1 MRRIVIIVTA
11 LVMFCATAA
20 QARRPH
26 SIKLGKSLPV
36 KLFLGP
42 TDENVVDMVV
52 RPLLVDGEIRD
63 FTVGEM
69 QDITEDTFVI
79 QRAYRLNDR
88 LPEDPESQAKWK
100 WQKGP
105 WLLVD
110 RDSGRVKQLDLPDF
124 DPFYSTVSWYQ
135 DYAAYCGLSSDG
147 EMVSAVVFKVG
158 DKRPLLDRE
167 LHRAK
172 GGNNPDAE
180 CAAPDWDRKPAR
192 VTFLPTGMQK
202 MTFQVNGRVVD
213 PYAPEQPAEAQ
224 SAQPAGAQ
232 PPSNPEQPR

>member
-1 MRRIVIIVTA
+1 MRRIFVLVTA
-11 LVMFCATAA
+11 LVLFCATAA

-42 TDENVVDMVV
+42 TDNNVVDMVV

-88 LPEDPESQAKWK
+88 LPEDPKSQAKWK
-100 WQKGP
+100 WQKGG

-124 DPFYSTVSWYQ
+124 DPFYSTAVWYQ
-135 DYAAYCGLSSDG
+135 DYVAYCGLSSDA
-147 EMVSAVVFKVG
+147 EMVYAVVYKVG
-158 DKRPLLDRE
+158 DKKALLDRE

-172 GGNNPDAE
+172 GGSNPEAE
-180 CAAPDWDRKPAR
+180 CSAPDWDRKPTR
-192 VTFLPTGMQK
+192 VTFSPTGMPK

-224 SAQPAGAQ
+224 SAEPKAPQPQ
-232 PPSNPEQPR
+232 PNAEQPR